1 MTYTKNT
8 EILKSLNLTSSEA
21 ISVNRATDQI
31 HYNAHQLAD
40 MIDVVIS
47 LLEIIDLP
55 SNSHVHS
62 LLNVMADLTEEINN
76 ELAEINDLAVSL
88 SGGKQS
94 E

>member
-31 HYNAHQLAD
+31 HYYVIRLAD
-40 MIDVVIS
+40 MFEVAIS

-88 SGGKQS
+88 SGGKHS
-94 E
+94 G

>member
-1 MTYTKNT
+1 MTFTKNT

-31 HYNAHQLAD
+31 HYNACQLAD

-62 LLNVMADLTEEINN
+62 LLNVMADLIEEINN
-76 ELAEINDLAVSL
+76 ELGEINDLAVSL

>member
-1 MTYTKNT
+1 MMYTKNT
-8 EILKSLNLTSSEA
+8 EILKSLNLKSSEA
-21 ISVNRATDQI
+21 IIVNRATDQI
-31 HYNAHQLAD
+31 HYYVIRLAD
-40 MIDVVIS
+40 MIEVSLS

>member
-1 MTYTKNT
+1 MSNTKNT
-8 EILKSLNLTSSEA
+8 EILKNLNLTSSEA
-21 ISVNRATDQI
+21 SRVDRATDQI
-31 HYNAHQLAD
+31 HYNAFRLSD
-40 MIDVVIS
+40 MIEIAIT

-62 LLNVMADLTEEINN
+62 LLKVMADLTEEINN